1 MGEIK
6 NELDMALRHR
16 YIELSDGR
24 LEELCD
30 LTHSIFNKMYV
41 KKLTHK
47 EAEAVI
53 SILGYILEK
62 IPIGIIRSKNQ
73 SNKKE
78 RLLEQP
84 F

>member
-1 MGEIK
+1 MDEIK

-16 YIELSDGR
+16 YIEISDER

-30 LTHSIFNKMYV
+30 LTHSIFTKMYV

-62 IPIGIIRSKNQ
+62 IPIGIIRSKK
-73 SNKKE
+73 SE
-78 RLLEQP
+78 
-84 F
+84 

>member
-1 MGEIK
+1 MDEIK

-16 YIELSDGR
+16 YIELSDER
-24 LEELCD
+24 LEELCV
-30 LTHSIFNKMYV
+30 LTRSIFNRMHI

-62 IPIGIIRSKNQ
+62 IPIGMIFSK
-73 SNKKE
+73 K
-78 RLLEQP
+78 
-84 F
+84 